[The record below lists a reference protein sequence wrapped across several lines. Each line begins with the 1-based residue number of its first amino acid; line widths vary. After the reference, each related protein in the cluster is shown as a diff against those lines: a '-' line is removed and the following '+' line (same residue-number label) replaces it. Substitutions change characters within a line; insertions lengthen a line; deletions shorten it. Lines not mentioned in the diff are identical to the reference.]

1 MKKEIELVEE
11 STYAVHSLGS
21 KDRPIITKGKF
32 IGYLS
37 IGEEGGICIQLD
49 SSHGE
54 LEGKNRIIPLHMILS
69 IDIIKE
75 AKAKKKEE
83 ETAHYLR

>member
-11 STYAVHSLGS
+11 STYVVHSLGS

-32 IGYLS
+32 IGYSS
-37 IGEEGGICIQLD
+37 IGEEGGMCIQMD
-49 SSHGE
+49 PSHGD
-54 LEGKNRIIPLHMILS
+54 LEGKIRIIPLSMILS
-69 IDIIKE
+69 IDIMKA